1 MSSFKNSSVIVFF
14 TLIVSIHFSKEILLF
29 HMFKKSHYT
38 CVKELK
44 EIAFVHK
51 DTLLCYLCYSQY
63 FTALFVDKV
72 KN

>member
-1 MSSFKNSSVIVFF
+1 
-14 TLIVSIHFSKEILLF
+14 
-29 HMFKKSHYT
+29 MFKKSHYA

-44 EIAFVHK
+44 EFAFVHK

-63 FTALFVDKV
+63 FTALFVDKF